1 MHCQSA
7 LAEYQ
12 LLQVLDRGKKINA
25 VGNVVS
31 GFLLLGLFQDVGVFR
46 DQSLTGFMS
55 MFHRLCVPAIMPTA
69 VSSPAECIL
78 SLPHMF

>member
-1 MHCQSA
+1 M
-7 LAEYQ
+7 
-12 LLQVLDRGKKINA
+12 LDRRKKINA
-25 VGNVVS
+25 VGNMVS
-31 GFLLLGLFQDVGVFR
+31 GFLLLGLFQGVGVFR

-55 MFHRLCVPAIMPTA
+55 MFHRLCVPGIMPPA